1 MLSAGLCYSEYLG
14 IGSEPMFGFAFK
26 VPVLKHQ
33 ILIQMII
40 NTGKI

>member
-1 MLSAGLCYSEYLG
+1 MLSEGLGYLESLG
-14 IGSEPMFGFAFK
+14 IGSEPMFSFAFK
-26 VPVLKHQ
+26 VLVLKYQ